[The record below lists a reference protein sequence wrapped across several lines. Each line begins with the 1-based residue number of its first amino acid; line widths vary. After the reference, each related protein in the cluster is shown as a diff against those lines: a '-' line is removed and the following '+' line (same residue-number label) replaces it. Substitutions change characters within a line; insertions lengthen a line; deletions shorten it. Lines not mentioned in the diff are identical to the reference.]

1 MSKGKN
7 LATLER
13 GKVQLIKAV
22 GAAID
27 NLNRTC
33 FDLAN
38 QLEVLRQRAEAQ
50 EVVPVSKNCGKKRRL
65 RNSTR
70 LIRFVV
76 GTDPVPLVVKGRV
89 AWCLKELLIASDF
102 GITGCRGRGRRLAAY
117 IHTLRKRYGLE
128 IETELEPHG
137 GPYPGRHARYRLW
150 SEIKVLRDTGASR

>member
-1 MSKGKN
+1 MSKRKN
-7 LATLER
+7 LATQER
-13 GKVQLIKAV
+13 GKVQIIKAV

-38 QLEVLRQRAEAQ
+38 QLEVLRRGVEAQ
-50 EVVPVSKNCGKKRRL
+50 EAVSVAKKRGEKRKP
-65 RNSTR
+65 RNATR

-76 GTDPVPLVVKGRV
+76 GDDLVPLVVKGRV
-89 AWCLKELLIASDF
+89 AWCLKELLIAGDF
-102 GITGCRGRGRRLAAY
+102 GITGYKGRGPRLAAY
-117 IHTLRKRYGLE
+117 IHTLRKHYDLE

-150 SEIKVLRDTGASR
+150 SEIKVLRDTGARR

>member
-7 LATLER
+7 LATQKR

-33 FDLAN
+33 SDLAN
-38 QLEVLRQRAEAQ
+38 QLEVLRQGVVAQ
-50 EVVPVSKNCGKKRRL
+50 EAVPVAKNGGEKRGL
-65 RNSTR
+65 HNSTC
-70 LIRFVV
+70 LISFLV
-76 GTDPVPLVVKGRV
+76 GTELVPLVAKGRV
-89 AWCLKELLIASDF
+89 AWCLKELLVADEF
-102 GITGCRGRGRRLAAY
+102 GITGYNSHGPRVAAY
-117 IHTLRKRYGLE
+117 IHTLRKCYGLE

-150 SEIKVLRDTGASR
+150 SKIKVLRDTGARR